1 MQALRSK
8 INREKIDF
16 FSNSELVHFE
26 SSQDQKIYFSF
37 KNQTINLIS
46 KKLAI
51 CNNAFAT
58 QLYPDIDITPGRGM
72 VVATKPIENLKLKG
86 TFHYDQGYYYFRN
99 FNQRIL
105 FGGGRN
111 LDLKKEATHE
121 FGINEK
127 IKAQLL
133 EDLQSFI
140 LLDQEVEIDTE
151 WSGIMAFGKNKMPI
165 IEKRGDQIA
174 LGIRLGGM
182 GVAIGSRVGKA
193 VAELLIK

>member
-1 MQALRSK
+1 
-8 INREKIDF
+8 
-16 FSNSELVHFE
+16 
-26 SSQDQKIYFSF
+26 
-37 KNQTINLIS
+37 
-46 KKLAI
+46 
-51 CNNAFAT
+51 
-58 QLYPDIDITPGRGM
+58 M

-111 LDLKKEATHE
+111 LDLKKEATNE

-165 IEKRGDQIA
+165 MEKRGDKIA